1 MSRYATE
8 FEGINAFTHRLVI
21 LPRRAVQLFRLADRL
36 YRSEHR
42 SLAWI
47 VATVNRV
54 VTGVDIEPGATIG
67 PGLIIKHGSGI
78 GIGAGVK
85 IGANCR
91 IFQGVTIGLLQSKT
105 EEIEAGNWPVIGDD
119 VDIYVNAVIVGPV
132 TIGDGATIGA
142 NAVVAEDVPAGATV
156 IAPPARRVPSA

>member
-1 MSRYATE
+1 
-8 FEGINAFTHRLVI
+8 VV

-47 VATVNRV
+47 VATFNRLL
-54 VTGVDIEPGATIG
+54 TGVDIEPGATIG
-67 PGLIIKHGSGI
+67 PGLIIKHGFGL
-78 GIGAGVK
+78 GVGGGVR

-91 IFQGVTIGLLQSKT
+91 LFQGVTIGLRESRM
-105 EEIEAGNWPVIGDD
+105 EEIHAGNWPVIGDD
-119 VDIYVNAVIVGPV
+119 VTIYTNAVVVGGI

-142 NAVVAEDVPAGATV
+142 NAVVTEDVPAGATV
-156 IAPPARRVPSA
+156 VAPPARRVPSLS